1 MNNNKSIPYRI
12 EDHLDDHLAFPRRE
26 AESKDKNKLVHPLS

>member
-12 EDHLDDHLAFPRRE
+12 EDHPDAFPRRE
-26 AESKDKNKLVHPLS
+26 AESKDKDKLVHPLS